1 MNVWGWFR
9 SWKITDVPFSVCSC
23 VMFPFSIRWL
33 PENKAWFSLKYEC
46 HDEKALI
53 RTDFDIN
60 FYFSFFGKISG
71 IFHYFN
77 ESFVIDPLDDFD
89 RHFAWL
95 SKTPLLLKIG
105 QSPWKLCMVE
115 YLSVSVWFWDLRIFH
130 FSTVFVTV
138 DYVPLF
144 NKVVALKPSLIW
156 RRGSQNDRGWFPPA
170 RWWLC
175 RSETAKIPLIPWPC
189 KRYFAAD

>member
-1 MNVWGWFR
+1 MSRWETAHPHR
-9 SWKITDVPFSVCSC
+9 SWHHFCSSESFKF
-23 VMFPFSIRWL
+23 FP
-33 PENKAWFSLKYEC
+33 KM
-46 HDEKALI
+46 D
-53 RTDFDIN
+53 
-60 FYFSFFGKISG
+60 G

-77 ESFVIDPLDDFD
+77 ESFVIDPLNDFE

-95 SKTPLLLKIG
+95 SKTSLLLKIG

-115 YLSVSVWFWDLRIFH
+115 YLSFSVVILR
-130 FSTVFVTV
+130 FSNLSFFNGFRDTV

-175 RSETAKIPLIPWPC
+175 RSETAKIPLIPDWPC
-189 KRYFAAD
+189 R

>member
-1 MNVWGWFR
+1 MRNR
-9 SWKITDVPFSVCSC
+9 SSSPILTSLLFKREIPIPRRSIPTV
-23 VMFPFSIRWL
+23 FP
-33 PENKAWFSLKYEC
+33 KM
-46 HDEKALI
+46 D
-53 RTDFDIN
+53 
-60 FYFSFFGKISG
+60 G

-77 ESFVIDPLDDFD
+77 ESFVIDPLNDFE

-95 SKTPLLLKIG
+95 SKTSLLLKIG
-105 QSPWKLCMVE
+105 WSPWKLCMVK
-115 YLSVSVWFWDLRIFH
+115 YLSVSEWFWDFRIFH

-144 NKVVALKPSLIW
+144 NKLVAWKTSCIW

-175 RSETAKIPLIPWPC
+175 RSETAKIPLIPDWPC
-189 KRYFAAD
+189 SLPRRKSTGYRRR